1 MQNVFL
7 IGAMKCG
14 TNTLYHALR
23 RHPHVAT
30 PDTKELDYFVTDTA
44 DQPYA
49 SYFDIVAETRMT
61 LDGTTQY
68 SKHPT
73 IRFMPDAIHAMNP
86 RAKILYMMRD
96 PIDRIESQIAHHI
109 ARGEGITADTW
120 RGSTRLQNAVRY
132 SAYYSQ
138 ISLYARLFGYES
150 IYLGVFER
158 FIADQSGFIRDLCKY
173 IGLDDKLAEV
183 RGEVRNPRRSDHC
196 ADEFRME
203 PEDEAQLATQL
214 ANDINCLPEAYD
226 IDTSHWTRFLKAA
239 RA

>member
-30 PDTKELDYFVTDTA
+30 PKTKELDYFVSGTA

-49 SYFDIVAETRMT
+49 SHFDIAAETQIT

-73 IRFMPDAIHAMNP
+73 IRFMPDAIYAMNP

-109 ARGEGITADTW
+109 ARGEGITADNW
-120 RGSTRLQNAVRY
+120 RESTRFQNAIRY
-132 SAYYSQ
+132 SAYYTQ
-138 ISLYARLFGYES
+138 ISLYARLFDQERL
-150 IYLGVFER
+150 YLGVFEN
-158 FIADQSGFIRDLCKY
+158 FIADQSEFMRDVCSFA
-173 IGLDDKLAEV
+173 GVDSQLAEV
-183 RGEVRNPRRSDHC
+183 RDEARNPRRGDHGAAEFQLGPEEEAELAGRL
-196 ADEFRME
+196 AD
-203 PEDEAQLATQL
+203 
-214 ANDINCLPEAYD
+214 DISCLEEVFEV
-226 IDTSHWTRFLKAA
+226 DTNPWKRFQKAVSV
-239 RA
+239 